1 MNTPTFP
8 VHEVWHLTA
17 SSWKNKIEDANA
29 VDVFI
34 LKEIRVPMMSREN
47 LRRWWIAC
55 LKMYLD
61 IHRALKMYLDMCDTS
76 VMPNAPVFL

>member
-1 MNTPTFP
+1 VNTPTFP

-34 LKEIRVPMMSREN
+34 LKEIRVPMMSCEN

-55 LKMYLD
+55 VEDVSRYPSCVED
-61 IHRALKMYLDMCDTS
+61 VSRY
-76 VMPNAPVFL
+76 V